1 MKLKAE
7 KEHPKGTSNRPFLFI
22 KHQIKHFKKSFYG
35 ANINAKN
42 RANGAN
48 KMNIHHLHTNT
59 VASITALKRDPMG
72 TINSGTAESGAIAIL
87 NRNQPA
93 FYCVTPELFE
103 YFQELA
109 ENAELVQLAQERKES
124 GKIIAVNIDDL

>member
-1 MKLKAE
+1 MTA
-7 KEHPKGTSNRPFLFI
+7 I
-22 KHQIKHFKKSFYG
+22 HQI
-35 ANINAKN
+35 
-42 RANGAN
+42 
-48 KMNIHHLHTNT
+48 HTDM

-72 TINSGTAESGAIAIL
+72 TVHTGTAETGAIAIL

-109 ENAELVQLAQERKES
+109 ENAELFALAEERKAN
-124 GKIIAVNIDDL
+124 GQFVAVNLDDL

>member
-1 MKLKAE
+1 M
-7 KEHPKGTSNRPFLFI
+7 NV
-22 KHQIKHFKKSFYG
+22 HQIY
-35 ANINAKN
+35 
-42 RANGAN
+42 
-48 KMNIHHLHTNT
+48 TDT

-72 TINSGTAESGAIAIL
+72 TIHSGTAETGAVAIL

-103 YFQELA
+103 YFQQLA
-109 ENAELVQLAQERKES
+109 ENAELLKMAQERKAD